1 MRTVLLS
8 YLPESLRIDCLG
20 LQCFGCRDGGN
31 RRSGSVYGAG
41 RREDEEVAAA
51 HVLRGESRRIS
62 SHSASL
68 IPLDLGARRRGGWS
82 CREGKTIGHG
92 RRREHF
98 VNEGYNVD
106 ILKMALRCVNQLHYV
121 LCTSIN
127 VLARPTLRTY
137 VRSTAMCLNACRQ
150 CVGSHTMQT
159 RHLATKKSKGALD
172 HIIVVTKDGRL
183 PLNQIGQISLK
194 SPQLIIVNMTNFP
207 ESTAAA
213 EKAIRESKMNLN
225 PEVDGSIIR
234 VQVPPVTRDHRENL
248 AKLAKQLTNKAK
260 DSLRRVRTNA
270 VIEIKKS
277 KNSVSEDTI
286 KLLEKQVQQM
296 ADDVATEMDKHL
308 ATKTKELLG

>member
-1 MRTVLLS
+1 MT
-8 YLPESLRIDCLG
+8 
-20 LQCFGCRDGGN
+20 
-31 RRSGSVYGAG
+31 
-41 RREDEEVAAA
+41 
-51 HVLRGESRRIS
+51 
-62 SHSASL
+62 
-68 IPLDLGARRRGGWS
+68 W
-82 CREGKTIGHG
+82 
-92 RRREHF
+92 
-98 VNEGYNVD
+98 YNVD

-159 RHLATKKSKGALD
+159 RHLATKKSKAKGKGQSQARVNVNAALVEDIINLEEVNEEMHSVVESLKEDLSKNLNIRTSPGALD